1 MDLTQMQMQNNELIK
16 NLSDFYLAKNKLE
29 EFLKMLQRF
38 LQQNSN
44 FLANDIHQ
52 FKDFQEFFKNIKIG
66 LDLSIKNSTGVMP
79 EQLKTLFNE
88 SEIFKKQWHDRNMPM
103 QEIKIENDKILTML
117 EKLLANNLYMDKS
130 SEMRFQNIAKE
141 NILNLEKM
149 MEKAQ
154 NRALDYEKFI
164 NNFLDTD
171 DNEGFKNT
179 LRTLIEYKKKA
190 DGLNGLEEEIKRIQ
204 RENEGKNAGYL
215 ANFDIIEKWFKKNN
229 DIFKE
234 CENLKLSCEASSGVI
249 VLEKNL
255 K

>member
-1 MDLTQMQMQNNELIK
+1 
-16 NLSDFYLAKNKLE
+16 
-29 EFLKMLQRF
+29 
-38 LQQNSN
+38 
-44 FLANDIHQ
+44 
-52 FKDFQEFFKNIKIG
+52 
-66 LDLSIKNSTGVMP
+66 MP

-88 SEIFKKQWHDRNMPM
+88 SDILKKQWQERNMPM
-103 QEIKIENDKILTML
+103 QEIKMENDKILVML
-117 EKLLANNLYMDKS
+117 EKLLANNLYMEKS
-130 SEMRFQNIAKE
+130 SEIRFQNITKE
-141 NILNLEKM
+141 KIGNLEKM
-149 MEKAQ
+149 LEKAR

-164 NNFLDTD
+164 NNFLDTND
-171 DNEGFKNT
+171 INEGFKNT